1 MNTADTTYGAT
12 PKRFQ
17 MPLCDRTVTTELSND
32 YTLPDYQPEIRR
44 ILRVGTTVIPPA
56 KYIGGSNAEFNGN
69 IDYNLLYVG
78 ADGALYSAPLSA
90 EYAFS
95 APLELSN
102 EFDLNEG
109 VIVLCDSMDESVTV
123 RVSAPR
129 KLSIKCR
136 LVSRVRAYGMMLSE
150 ERCVG
155 ECNPMSIERFM
166 GECQVNKTLAA
177 LGETI
182 ECSDEIALSDD
193 ELRVISATADANISE
208 LSPSEG
214 YLNCR
219 GEATLKM
226 IICRD
231 NDPSTA
237 ETMIKKFPFSEQLE
251 FDDLTPDAACRGTA
265 YVSDISISVEDGR
278 ILCNLSIIPELTA
291 HIQRPMS
298 YTRDLYSTE
307 KHCESAYR
315 EYILPRVCCI
325 SGANFSQSERIPLS
339 DTTIKQGSRIVDLWC
354 KPYAE
359 KAELERNKYC
369 ISGQC
374 KYTFLL
380 ENEGDYSTAELM
392 IPLRYEFEGSASVP
406 ESFMADIGVISCR
419 ARIDGGNVGIDTEL
433 SVCADIYGS
442 ERITALSDVRFGD
455 NVERGDGDIV
465 ICFPSPDDT
474 AWSVSK
480 KYFVPVSKISGVS
493 SPDDSLSGYVVIN
506 K

>member
-1 MNTADTTYGAT
+1 MNTADTTYGAN
-12 PKRFQ
+12 PRRFQ
-17 MPLCDRTVTTELSND
+17 MPLCERTVTTELSND

-44 ILRVGTTVIPPA
+44 ILRVGTSVIPPA

-95 APLELSN
+95 APLELSS

-136 LVSRVRAYGMMLSE
+136 LVSRVRAYGMMLAE

-177 LGETI
+177 LGDVI
-182 ECSDEIALSDD
+182 ECSDEIALNDD
-193 ELRVISATADANISE
+193 ELRVISASADATISE

-214 YLNCR
+214 YLNYR
-219 GEATLKM
+219 GEANLKM
-226 IICRD
+226 IVCRD
-231 NDPSTA
+231 NDPSAA
-237 ETMIKKFPFSEQLE
+237 EVITKKLPFSEQLE
-251 FDDLTPDAACRGTA
+251 FDDLTPNATCRGA
-265 YVSDISISVEDGR
+265 AHVSDISVSVEDGK
-278 ILCNLSIIPELTA
+278 ILCNLSIIPEIVA
-291 HIQRPMS
+291 HIQTPMS

-307 KHCESAYR
+307 KYCETAYR
-315 EYILPRVCCI
+315 EYILPRVSCI

-339 DTTIKQGSRIVDLWC
+339 DTTIKQGSRIVDVWC

-359 KAELERNKYC
+359 KAELERGKYC

-380 ENEGDYSTAELM
+380 ESEGDYSTAELM
-392 IPLRYEFEGSASVP
+392 IPLRYEFDGTAYAP
-406 ESFMADIGVISCR
+406 ESFMTDIGVMSCR
-419 ARIDGGNVGIDTEL
+419 ARVDGGNVGIDTEL
-433 SVCADIYGS
+433 YVCGDIYGS
-442 ERITALSDVRFGD
+442 ERITALSEVRFGD
-455 NVERGDGDIV
+455 SVARCDGDIV
-465 ICFPSPDDT
+465 ICFPAPDDT

-480 KYFVPVSKISGVS
+480 RYFVPVSKISGVS